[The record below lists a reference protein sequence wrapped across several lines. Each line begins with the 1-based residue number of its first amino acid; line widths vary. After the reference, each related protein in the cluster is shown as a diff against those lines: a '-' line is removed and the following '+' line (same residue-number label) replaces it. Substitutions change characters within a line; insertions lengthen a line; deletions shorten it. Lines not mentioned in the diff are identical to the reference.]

1 MAYLDTAATA
11 PVRPEALAAYVQAAR
26 VTGNPSSIHAAGR
39 AARDILERAR
49 GQVAAA
55 CGADPA
61 EVVFTGGGTEAI
73 NTAIKG
79 AFWARRQVVTGTGPR
94 TVVLAAGE
102 HHASFEAARWLE
114 TQQGARLREVPLDA
128 RGRVTPERLR
138 AVLAADIGPDAVVI
152 SFSAANNE
160 IGTVQDVPAL
170 AAVARE
176 RSRAVVHVD
185 AVAALGRVPVDFQAW
200 AVDAASVAAHK
211 IGSTG
216 GCGALL
222 LRRDVALTPLLHGG
236 GQERR
241 LRSGTVDV
249 PAAAAFGAA
258 CVAMTAELTAQTERL
273 RELRDRLGAGLR
285 ALPGVRLMGDPSR
298 RLPDNVHAL
307 FDGCDGDSL
316 LFLLDQA
323 GYQVSTGSACTAGVP
338 QPSAVLRAVGVP
350 EAEARGALRFT
361 LGRDTT
367 RTDIDGL
374 LAVLPGAL
382 ERARR
387 AGHSDRRPA
396 LGGAAADA

>member
-222 LRRDVALTPLLHGG
+222 LRRDVALTPLLH
-236 GQERR
+236 R

-338 QPSAVLRAVGVP
+338 QPRAVLRAVGVP